1 LTKQT
6 KKITAVLTL
15 IFLSAALLTACAG
28 GETPPGGSE
37 LKKPL
42 IITTT
47 DALFEITRDIAGDL
61 AEVSCLI
68 PPGIEAHDYEPT
80 PGDVERVRAAAL
92 VIRNGLGMDNWL
104 DKVTGTSGGLI
115 ILATEGLAPIVTA
128 EGATDP
134 HIWMSP
140 KSALGICENVS
151 GALLEFFKSDTKACE
166 TVTANSLAIGKRIEE
181 VSAQYSERLGQFGV
195 DTIVTS
201 HDAFGYV
208 ARDYGIRQVPI
219 ENIYAEGEPSARQ
232 MAELIDFVRKN
243 SVRVILSEFTFSSAV
258 ADTLARET
266 GAQVRTVYTMEAA
279 EDNLSYVTRLL
290 GNLNAM
296 CG

>member
-1 LTKQT
+1 LTKRIL
-6 KKITAVLTL
+6 KITAVLTL
-15 IFLSAALLTACAG
+15 LCLSAALLAACTGGKPQPSAG
-28 GETPPGGSE
+28 Q
-37 LKKPL
+37 KPL
-42 IITTT
+42 IVTTT
-47 DALFEITRDIAGDL
+47 DALYEITRDLAGGL

-80 PGDVERVRAAAL
+80 PGDVERVRTASL
-92 VIRNGLGMDNWL
+92 VIRNGLGMDDWL
-104 DKVTGTSGGLI
+104 DKITGATGGTVV
-115 ILATEGLAPIVTA
+115 LATQGLTPIVTP

-140 KSALGICENVS
+140 KSAIGVCENVRD
-151 GALLEFFKSDTKACE
+151 ALLAFFDGAAGAIS
-166 TVTANSLAIGKRIEE
+166 TVTENAAELISLIEG
-181 VSAQYSERLGQFGV
+181 VSAQYSERLGEFGV

-232 MAELIDFVRKN
+232 MAELIDFVIANNVK
-243 SVRVILSEFTFSSAV
+243 VILSEFTFSSAV

-266 GAQVRTVYTMEAA
+266 GAEVRTVYTMEAA
-279 EDNLSYVTRLL
+279 EDNMSYVTRLL